1 MREVGKKEKR
11 DTERCEERRTER
23 QRERERERERERRK
37 VKKVEKTYKTEKGGR
52 IGAIEEKR
60 RTIGSDAGW

>member
-23 QRERERERERERRK
+23 QRERERERRK

>member
-1 MREVGKKEKR
+1 MRREGRR
-11 DTERCEERRTER
+11 D
-23 QRERERERERERRK
+23 RERERENEGRSRKLRRHN
-37 VKKVEKTYKTEKGGR
+37 KTEKGGR

>member
-23 QRERERERERERRK
+23 RRERERENEGRSRKLRRHNK
-37 VKKVEKTYKTEKGGR
+37 RDKGGR

>member
-1 MREVGKKEKR
+1 MREVGKEEKR

-23 QRERERERERERRK
+23 QRERENEGRSRKLRRHN
-37 VKKVEKTYKTEKGGR
+37 KTEKGGC

>member
-23 QRERERERERERRK
+23 RRERERENEGRSRKLRRHN
-37 VKKVEKTYKTEKGGR
+37 KTEKGGR

>member
-23 QRERERERERERRK
+23 QRERERERESEGRSRKLRRHN
-37 VKKVEKTYKTEKGGR
+37 KTEKGGR

-60 RTIGSDAGW
+60 TISSDAGW

>member
-23 QRERERERERERRK
+23 QRERENEGRSRTLRRHN
-37 VKKVEKTYKTEKGGR
+37 KTEKGGR
-52 IGAIEEKR
+52 IGAIEEKEKQ
-60 RTIGSDAGW
+60 